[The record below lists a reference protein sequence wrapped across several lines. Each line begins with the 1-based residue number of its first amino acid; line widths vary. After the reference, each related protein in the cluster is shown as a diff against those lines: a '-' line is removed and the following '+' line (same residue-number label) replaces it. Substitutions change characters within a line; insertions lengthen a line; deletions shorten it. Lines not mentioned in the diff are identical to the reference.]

1 MHAKIEQQPYYNQ
14 ENYKPQEACGITA
27 IYSKYKKIMSPFI
40 VDLQHNLQHR
50 GRDSAGIATFN
61 ESARRIIVYKDLGKV
76 KEVFPQG
83 FNFEEHNLLSR
94 MAIGHNRYGTSG
106 EGQKDSR
113 DGSQP
118 MVAEWNGR
126 TIAIAYNGNLPD
138 SERQKLIARIPQDMP
153 KGSNFDT
160 EDIARAIVSAEGET
174 WEQQIKNGLNGVHL
188 AYALTIITDEGEIF
202 GLRGP
207 SGHWPLW
214 VGQNDES
221 IILASETRVVGKDS
235 NISWREV
242 APGEL
247 VRATPDGI
255 IGKQIFPE
263 IGLFRCSLHD
273 VYGARSDSIM
283 TVKDG
288 RPITHGEFRGY
299 LGRLLAIER
308 PIDADLYIGIP
319 KTGLAIVEGYV
330 EGLGRIATEVV
341 IKLDDTRAF
350 IGRDDAEINAV
361 VNGNLKIPEPATVQG
376 KKVVAI
382 DDSLIRG
389 KSAGGDPLNGDNNH
403 PVKRAKGFNMLL
415 REAGATEVHN
425 LFALPKFVKRC
436 DMGYYIRENQ
446 LVALVKR
453 EDGTYEELDK
463 EAIAVRVGADSV
475 NFLSYD
481 GLQTGYEWAFGRRNI
496 ACMKC
501 MGQPHP
507 LDILSGN
514 ISKETREPVLI
525 YSSP

>member
-1 MHAKIEQQPYYNQ
+1 MQTRTEQQPFYNQ
-14 ENYKPQEACGITA
+14 ENDKPREACGITA
-27 IYSKYKKIMSPFI
+27 IYSKHEKTISPFI

-50 GRDSAGIATFN
+50 GRDSAGIATFD
-61 ESARRIIVYKDLGKV
+61 ESAGKITAYRDLGKV
-76 KEVFPQG
+76 RDVFPQG
-83 FNFEEHNLLSR
+83 FNFAEHNLLSR

-106 EGQKDSR
+106 EGQKDNR

-138 SERQKLIARIPQDMP
+138 RERQKLRTRIPQDMP

-160 EDIARAIVSAEGET
+160 EDIARAIVSAKGEA
-174 WEQQIKNGLNGVHL
+174 WEEQIRNGLDGVHL
-188 AYALTIITDEGEIF
+188 AYALTIITDKGEIF

-214 VGQNDES
+214 AGENNELV
-221 IILASETRVVGKDS
+221 ILASETRVVDRDS

-247 VRATPDGI
+247 VKATPGGI
-255 IGKQIFPE
+255 ISKQIFPE
-263 IGLFRCSLHD
+263 TQLFRCSLHD

-283 TVKDG
+283 TIKDG
-288 RPITHGEFRGY
+288 IPITHGEFRSY
-299 LGRLLAIER
+299 LGKLLAIER

-330 EGLGRIATEVV
+330 RGLGSTATEVV
-341 IKLDDTRAF
+341 TKLDDTRAF
-350 IGRDDAEINAV
+350 IGKDDAEINAV
-361 VNGNLKIPEPATVQG
+361 VNGNLKISEPRMVRG

-389 KSAGGDPLNGDNNH
+389 KSAGGDPLNGGIDH
-403 PVKRAKGFNMLL
+403 PVKRAKGYNMLL

-425 LFALPKFVKRC
+425 LFALPKFVKGC

-463 EAIAVRVGADSV
+463 EVIAVRIGADSV
-475 NFLSYD
+475 NFLSHD
-481 GLQTGYEWAFGRRNI
+481 GVQTAYEWAFGRKNI
-496 ACMKC
+496 ACMRC

-507 LDILSGN
+507 LDILSGD
-514 ISKETREPVLI
+514 IPKDIREPVLV